1 MWKPTSTNQTTKDNQ
16 QAGITTNSQ
25 QLTFTNLELQADHNI
40 QGEDRGS
47 KY

>member
-1 MWKPTSTNQTTKDNQ
+1 MWKPTSTNKTTKDNH

-25 QLTFTNLELQADHNI
+25 QLSITNLELHADHNI

-47 KY
+47 ND